1 MLSAAP
7 RSTSLACT
15 DRIPPMAPRH
25 RQRLATTFF
34 LFLLLGLGVVLT
46 AQASAAQAQPQG
58 HKPYFEHLVPYVPTP
73 LDIVRKM
80 LDLAKVGP
88 DDVVYD
94 LGSGDGRVVIMAA
107 QKFGAQAVGVELNSD
122 LYKQSADRIKQLGL
136 EPRAKILNENMFDV
150 NIRHATV
157 VTLYLLTS
165 VNEALRPTLEK
176 QLRSGARIVSHDFQ
190 VPGWT
195 PEKAEDVVSEN
206 GVSHK
211 IYLYVRP

>member
-1 MLSAAP
+1 
-7 RSTSLACT
+7 
-15 DRIPPMAPRH
+15 MAPRH